1 MDVDARC
8 ESLPPSPPMTD
19 SSTKSSPPSLLSV
32 VSPGAETPPHSPNTY
47 RSASPRHSPL
57 PPLPSEVFL
66 TILRYLPAADHLR
79 LCLVSRAW
87 YSFLTNEPHFWSSL
101 ALRLEEDEMPMVLRW
116 CDRATRNGRN
126 GSKTGGGFRTLTCT
140 LGAFWDRRRQFFSP
154 MAPIDVVRQR
164 FAEALGLAEQASVV
178 VDQRGAPVQQAP
190 GAKLSTLETLIL
202 CLQPNSLDVAYVMFE
217 LGMMA
222 SRPLFE
228 SLQHFVLSARFP
240 GLALRK
246 RILTMFPKVK
256 TLSIDV
262 PTVSEHVHLVEGS
275 RGWTWQHAP
284 ARSDPV
290 ESLDYLHSLRLCGV
304 SVAADLYFPALPAL
318 TSLRLQDVRW
328 QGKSLF
334 LLLRLA
340 RRTLEVLECNDLVLE
355 EVDDEMADWSEFVDV
370 REPHLVDDHVFS
382 DSTSDH
388 DGSFDEP
395 APIVF
400 PCLRTLHL
408 SGMTP
413 PLFASLEYYE
423 TSSGSEYLP
432 TPVFVMPR
440 LALVYLDEL
449 SVDHETIIDDSLA
462 PLPVLGRNAPV
473 VEHLVLTNCIMSDL
487 SVFTC
492 LAGMSARITHLNFF
506 ESTVSDL
513 LLAKLPDLTPHLK
526 FLDVRG
532 CAEVTIQ
539 GVARL
544 VEVIRSR
551 SDEGRYHVDEVMVD
565 PPQWSDHDW
574 IAYRWLDFVGV
585 LRRDDFDF
593 EGLGPRDP
601 GERQKWIRVGKR
613 DVQWE
618 YKLKLAEKERLE
630 EEARRLQA
638 EKLRAFM
645 AARGTSSSGGGSSR
659 GGGGGGVG
667 GVYTADN
674 GSAVF
679 RIPPLSSTTPSATPS
694 HPYANIAAPTPVPF
708 DQQQQQQL
716 QHHPQLQAQAPPR
729 HLPVRTEE
737 SQLDLASLDNV
748 EGLKDL
754 DPALVREQQLALEQA
769 RQCNQ
774 RHRDAQ
780 VQQQA
785 AANNDHRQQEEQQLQ
800 HHVYSTTRAA
810 IAQALP
816 AYPSISPTEQP
827 HHPQQQQQ
835 IGLGVLQPGQIP
847 NEADPRLAFLL
858 GLRQQLGER
867 PASSDSMQ
875 ITPPREEDEQ
885 QKGVMTGLLA
895 EVGDAAMGD
904 GEEEEGYDEER
915 GFADVDDSSGSSD
928 DETVA

>member
-1 MDVDARC
+1 
-8 ESLPPSPPMTD
+8 MTD
-19 SSTKSSPPSLLSV
+19 SSTKSSPPSLLPT

-47 RSASPRHSPL
+47 RSASPHHSPL
-57 PPLPSEVFL
+57 SPLPSEVFL
-66 TILRYLPAADHLR
+66 TILRFLPAADHLR

-87 YSFLTNEPHFWSSL
+87 YSFLINEPHFWSSL
-101 ALRLEEDEMPMVLRW
+101 SLRLEEDEVPMVLRW
-116 CDRATRNGRN
+116 CDRATRK
-126 GSKTGGGFRTLTCT
+126 GSKTGGGFQTLACT
-140 LGAFWDRRRQFFSP
+140 LGAFWDRRRQSFCGLVP
-154 MAPIDVVRQR
+154 LDVVRQR

-178 VDQRGAPVQQAP
+178 VDQRGALVQQ
-190 GAKLSTLETLIL
+190 GTRAKLSTLETFVL
-202 CLQPNSLDVAYVMFE
+202 CLQPNSIDVAYVLYD

-222 SRPLFE
+222 NRPLFE
-228 SLQHFVLSARFP
+228 SLEHFILSARLPCFP
-240 GLALRK
+240 LRK
-246 RILTMFPKVK
+246 RILTIFPKLK

-262 PTVSEHVHLVEGS
+262 PTVGDHVHLVDGA
-275 RGWTWQHAP
+275 RGWAWQQAP
-284 ARSDPV
+284 TRSDPV
-290 ESLDYLHSLRLCGV
+290 DSLEYLHSLRLRGV
-304 SVAADLYFPALPAL
+304 YVAADLYFPALPAL

-340 RRTLEVLECNDLVLE
+340 RRTLQVLECNDLLLE
-355 EVDDEMADWSEFVDV
+355 EVEDEMHDWSEFVDV
-370 REPHLVDDHVFS
+370 REPHLVDDHMFS
-382 DSTSDH
+382 DSGSDRS
-388 DGSFDEP
+388 GSFDVP

-400 PCLRTLHL
+400 PRLRTLHL

-449 SVDHETIIDDSLA
+449 SVDHEILTDDSQA
-462 PLPVLGRNAPV
+462 PLPVLGRNAPL
-473 VEHLVLTNCIMSDL
+473 VEHLALTNCIMSDY

-492 LAGMSARITHLNFF
+492 LASMSARITHLNFF

-544 VEVIRSR
+544 VEVIRGR

-574 IAYRWLDFVGV
+574 IAYRWLDFVGI

-601 GERQKWIRVGKR
+601 GERQKWVRIGKR

-630 EEARRLQA
+630 EEAKRLHA
-638 EKLRAFM
+638 EKLRAFV
-645 AARGTSSSGGGSSR
+645 AARGTSSSGGASR
-659 GGGGGGVG
+659 RDGGGVGAG

-679 RIPPLSSTTPSATPS
+679 RIPPLSSMAPCAPPS
-694 HPYANIAAPTPVPF
+694 HPYANIAAPTPVSF
-708 DQQQQQQL
+708 DQQQQQ
-716 QHHPQLQAQAPPR
+716 QHHPQLQAQAPPSR
-729 HLPVRTEE
+729 LPLRTEE
-737 SQLDLASLDNV
+737 SQLDLASLDNI
-748 EGLKDL
+748 EGLEDL
-754 DPALVREQQLALEQA
+754 DPAIIREQQLALEQA
-769 RQCNQ
+769 QQRNQ
-774 RHRDAQ
+774 RHRDARSK
-780 VQQQA
+780 QQTT
-785 AANNDHRQQEEQQLQ
+785 HRQQDEQQLQ

-827 HHPQQQQQ
+827 HQPRPQQQF
-835 IGLGVLQPGQIP
+835 GVGVNRLGPIL

-858 GLRQQLGER
+858 GLRQQQGER

-875 ITPPREEDEQ
+875 ITPPREENEQ
-885 QKGVMTGLLA
+885 QQGVMTGLLA
-895 EVGDAAMGD
+895 GG
-904 GEEEEGYDEER
+904 GEEERYEER
-915 GFADVDDSSGSSD
+915 GFADVDDISSSD
-928 DETVA
+928 GETVA